1 MYGFDNYF
9 VGKTAVVTGGASG
22 IGNALAET
30 MLQNGAKKVAIADF
44 NQANLE
50 KETARLAAAYP
61 DKVIGIFCNV
71 TLEDSVKAMLA
82 DAAKFFDGRIDLL
95 FNNAGAGLGGSFT
108 ELGNE
113 DWKAAFDLNFY
124 GALYGIRHV
133 IPYMKAQGGGQIVN
147 TISGIA
153 WSPMGLQSMYAATK
167 SALNMLGLTLRYELW
182 DDNIKVNSATP
193 GTTATAIF
201 TTGGIEAPD
210 YAQTPMQSAARIL
223 TGVQNNQRLICGD
236 DNDVEG
242 SKNAL
247 SPDPAMQKGLDD
259 YFLEVARDRKQGK
272 FRF

>member
-44 NQANLE
+44 NKANLE
-50 KETARLAAAYP
+50 KESARLEAAYP
-61 DKVIGIFCNV
+61 GKIIGIFCNV
-71 TLEDSVKAMLA
+71 TLEDSVTAMLA
-82 DAAKFFDGRIDLL
+82 DAAAFFGGRIDLL
-95 FNNAGAGLGGSFT
+95 FNNAGAGLTGSFT
-108 ELGNE
+108 ELTNE

-167 SALNMLGLTLRYELW
+167 AALNMLGLTLRYELW

-201 TTGGIEAPD
+201 TDVKAPD

-223 TGVQNNQRLICGD
+223 TGVQHNQRLICGD
-236 DNDVEG
+236 DNDLEG
-242 SKNAL
+242 SKNAM
-247 SPDPAMQKGLDD
+247 SPDPTIQKGLDD